1 MIPSHFVIPLFI
13 HVCVRKSQYT
23 SWPGTQRTQIW
34 WKKLMQ
40 VGNGKGNK
48 SRKNSKGDKKKRNG
62 VAGEKEVGTRG
73 GKG

>member
-1 MIPSHFVIPLFI
+1 
-13 HVCVRKSQYT
+13 
-23 SWPGTQRTQIW
+23 
-34 WKKLMQ
+34 MQ